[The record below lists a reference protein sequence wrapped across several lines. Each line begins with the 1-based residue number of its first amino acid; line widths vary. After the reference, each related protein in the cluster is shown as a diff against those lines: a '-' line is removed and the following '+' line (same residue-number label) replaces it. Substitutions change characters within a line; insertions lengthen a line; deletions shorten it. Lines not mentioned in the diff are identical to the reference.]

1 MTNEEQNNQLY
12 SSKIDSA
19 IDDCQN
25 LLSLFKTERTNFL
38 NCENSSN
45 KVTVKA
51 TIQLLHKKK
60 TLLDS
65 FLLQQQE
72 LKELQ
77 VNFTDNNV
85 NKVVNQKKLLTLT
98 KLLEQLL
105 IISNENEK
113 TIRNEI
119 I

>member
-12 SSKIDSA
+12 SNKIDLA
-19 IDDCQN
+19 INDCQN

-38 NCENSSN
+38 DCKDSN
-45 KVTVKA
+45 KKPTVKE
-51 TIQLLHKKK
+51 TIQLLHEKKV
-60 TLLDS
+60 LLDS
-65 FLLQQQE
+65 FIFQQQE

-77 VNFTDNNV
+77 VNFTDCNV
-85 NKVVNQKKLLTLT
+85 NKAVNQKKLLTLT

-113 TIRNEI
+113 TIRNKI